1 MQTQSLT
8 VQQPQALTAH
18 QYQKDQIELIKKTY
32 AKGATD
38 TELALFVE
46 VAQRKGLD
54 IFSRQIH
61 LIKRKNRKT
70 GEDEISIQTGIDGY
84 RLLAE
89 RTGKYEGQVGPFWCD
104 EKGEWKDVWLSSKP
118 PAAAK
123 VGILKSG
130 CKEPF
135 YAVALFREYAQ
146 TDYNG
151 NPIALWARMP
161 ANQLSKC
168 SEALALRKAFPSEM
182 SGIYTQEE
190 VAQAEN
196 AIDIEAETVEQK
208 PPAKTPRAALK
219 AVPKQEPITIEAGP
233 VIERATEPEDIAF
246 SNKTAAELGGV
257 QVEDDPLPEFTERDS
272 DETAA
277 QIESERLGLIE
288 ELRAASKAYLQ
299 CFDKDEDAIAIAW
312 EQYVEKYDVNN
323 QTRGWLRNRIEM
335 AQAATVKARV
345 NIEPVVLTDTQAKS
359 LPGQLPDGRKK
370 MQREN
375 AEGKPVAVLEHEG
388 SHMKGRQAT
397 NEESTQNLNYWIE
410 HWRTHPRDGQD
421 LATIRAKVARV
432 VGEFHDWSDLNGAD
446 LAKAIRVLQEWRP
459 DLDTQ
464 TSQKGAKK

>member
-1 MQTQSLT
+1 MQSQSLT
-8 VQQPQALTAH
+8 AQQPQALTAH

-190 VAQAEN
+190 MAQAEN
-196 AIDIEAETVEQK
+196 AIDIEVEVVEQK
-208 PPAKTPRAALK
+208 PATKTPRAALK
-219 AVPKQEPITIEAGP
+219 AVPKAAPVIEAAAEP
-233 VIERATEPEDIAF
+233 VIERPTVIEKPFTQAEADEE
-246 SNKTAAELGGV
+246 TAMV
-257 QVEDDPLPEFTERDS
+257 QALQDDPLPEFAAVES
-272 DETAA
+272 VETPEE
-277 QIESERLGLIE
+277 IETDKHDIIGKLKALTLRFKPLEYWE
-288 ELRAASKAYLQ
+288 EWVATNDPYS
-299 CFDKDEDAIAIAW
+299 
-312 EQYVEKYDVNN
+312 
-323 QTRGWLRNRIEM
+323 QTRGWLQTKLELSEAKASKLVEVSQPVAIENPHD
-335 AQAATVKARV
+335 APA
-345 NIEPVVLTDTQAKS
+345 
-359 LPGQLPDGRKK
+359 QLPDGRRKV
-370 MQREN
+370 QRVGPDGK
-375 AEGKPVAVLEHEG
+375 EGKGAENIAVYAHPAASASQHLAALE
-388 SHMKGRQAT
+388 Q
-397 NEESTQNLNYWIE
+397 WIE
-410 HWRTHPRDGQD
+410 HWRKTRDV
-421 LATIRAKVARV
+421 ATIRAKVESVIGKFENWAA
-432 VGEFHDWSDLNGAD
+432 LNSAD
-446 LAKAIRVLQEWRP
+446 MAKAIRVLEQWKPE
-459 DLDTQ
+459 LDKQ
-464 TSQKGAKK
+464 TAQKGVKK